1 MNTKILLMILCLEL
15 LYTCSP
21 AFKFAEPIGGIKA
34 IEDKLYYTD
43 EAKLVR
49 TEGKMIVK
57 FIVKPDSSV
66 ENVRVIKY
74 LGFGLDEI
82 AVEAVKNTKFEPC
95 EIEGKI
101 VECEI
106 TMPIFFRY
114 NKAE

>member
-1 MNTKILLMILCLEL
+1 MKNKILITFLSLEL
-15 LYTCSP
+15 FYACST
-21 AFKFAEPIGGIKA
+21 AFKFGEPIGGIRA
-34 IEDKLYYTD
+34 IEEKLYYTE
-43 EAKLVR
+43 EAKLVK
-49 TEGKMIVK
+49 TEGKMLVK

-82 AVEAVKNTKFEPC
+82 AIEAVKNTKFEPC

-114 NKAE
+114 NNAK

>member
-1 MNTKILLMILCLEL
+1 MNNKILVTLLSLEL
-15 LYTCSP
+15 FYACSP

-34 IEDKLYYTD
+34 IEEKLYYTD
-43 EAKLVR
+43 EARLVK
-49 TEGKMIVK
+49 TEGKMLVK

-82 AVEAVKNTKFEPC
+82 AIEALKTTKFEPC
-95 EIEGKI
+95 EMEGKI

-114 NKAE
+114 NNAK